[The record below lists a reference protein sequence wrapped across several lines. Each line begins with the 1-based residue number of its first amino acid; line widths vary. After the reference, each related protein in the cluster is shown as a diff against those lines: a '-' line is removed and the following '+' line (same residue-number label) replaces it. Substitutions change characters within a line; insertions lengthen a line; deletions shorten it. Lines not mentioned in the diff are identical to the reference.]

1 MLNLMSTIPCKL
13 CSDRL
18 QKLVKSHKQRLQDY
32 KLRKDMELYVQK
44 RQVFKLKYHLYNSS
58 ESRHQLDVNVIR
70 RKKKM
75 PIEFIP

>member
-1 MLNLMSTIPCKL
+1 
-13 CSDRL
+13 
-18 QKLVKSHKQRLQDY
+18 
-32 KLRKDMELYVQK
+32 MELYVQK